1 MTQITLNIEDDKLK
15 TFIEFIK
22 TLNYV
27 SVEKKEAE
35 IPLWQI
41 QETAK
46 SIAEID
52 NGTAVLED
60 WELVKKRLFKQYN
73 IKK

>member
-27 SVEKKEAE
+27 SVEKKEDE

-41 QETAK
+41 QESAK

-60 WELVKKRLFKQYN
+60 WELVKKRLFKKHN
-73 IKK
+73 SKK